1 MADIAIP
8 AYTKSGNAAA
18 AAGKAAGT
26 AAKAAASVVNSY
38 SDTVTEVLGKVTRTT
53 QTVNEELSNGKK
65 QQTQTITETSRQL
78 VNGVLKDIKTV
89 TSIAAD
95 GKKTVQQTMETVREM
110 ANSVTSTFDTVVNG
124 IATSTKTIKETLT
137 DGTETTKQVIT
148 ETKNKVLNGML
159 VTVERAKT
167 IAADGGVQV
176 AETIK
181 KASADTFSGL
191 TKGWQ
196 EEADKGVLGTF
207 GTLYKAVKS
216 QDWLSVGQWVIS
228 TLYNGLAPETKLL
241 IDDFGKN
248 LIQQVN
254 GFLGEGISQL
264 ANGAWDLGT
273 QIFDGLTGGFGDV
286 VSQFS
291 GLGSTLLD
299 IFGGLQGPLSA
310 AALAISQG
318 LQGGLISA
326 FPEILASLG
335 GLIGAIGGAFVAML
349 QSIGMALLPTG
360 FGTPKGLLM
369 IAAGVALVA
378 AIAAI
383 VASLGGAFKKKSTPG
398 TGSSSSSAAGS
409 TITEASSSLWDY
421 EKKAPL
427 PQRTQRP
434 NIEVNQYIYSKAQT
448 AADLMREAQ
457 YEQER
462 AVLQGV

>member
-1 MADIAIP
+1 M
-8 AYTKSGNAAA
+8 
-18 AAGKAAGT
+18 
-26 AAKAAASVVNSY
+26 
-38 SDTVTEVLGKVTRTT
+38 
-53 QTVNEELSNGKK
+53 
-65 QQTQTITETSRQL
+65 
-78 VNGVLKDIKTV
+78 
-89 TSIAAD
+89 
-95 GKKTVQQTMETVREM
+95 
-110 ANSVTSTFDTVVNG
+110 
-124 IATSTKTIKETLT
+124 
-137 DGTETTKQVIT
+137 
-148 ETKNKVLNGML
+148 
-159 VTVERAKT
+159 
-167 IAADGGVQV
+167 
-176 AETIK
+176 
-181 KASADTFSGL
+181 
-191 TKGWQ
+191 
-196 EEADKGVLGTF
+196 LGTF

-216 QDWLSVGQWVIS
+216 QDWLSVGQWVLS

-310 AALAISQG
+310 AALAISKG

-383 VASLGGAFKKKSTPG
+383 VASLGGAFKKKEHTRHGQLFQQRRRQHRHRGFQQPVG
-398 TGSSSSSAAGS
+398 LREESSAAPAHS
-409 TITEASSSLWDY
+409 A
-421 EKKAPL
+421 
-427 PQRTQRP
+427 
-434 NIEVNQYIYSKAQT
+434 
-448 AADLMREAQ
+448 AQ
-457 YEQER
+457 YRSEP
-462 AVLQGV
+462 VHLQQGADGGGPDARSTV

>member
-1 MADIAIP
+1 M
-8 AYTKSGNAAA
+8 
-18 AAGKAAGT
+18 
-26 AAKAAASVVNSY
+26 
-38 SDTVTEVLGKVTRTT
+38 
-53 QTVNEELSNGKK
+53 
-65 QQTQTITETSRQL
+65 
-78 VNGVLKDIKTV
+78 
-89 TSIAAD
+89 
-95 GKKTVQQTMETVREM
+95 
-110 ANSVTSTFDTVVNG
+110 
-124 IATSTKTIKETLT
+124 
-137 DGTETTKQVIT
+137 
-148 ETKNKVLNGML
+148 
-159 VTVERAKT
+159 
-167 IAADGGVQV
+167 
-176 AETIK
+176 
-181 KASADTFSGL
+181 
-191 TKGWQ
+191 
-196 EEADKGVLGTF
+196 
-207 GTLYKAVKS
+207 
-216 QDWLSVGQWVIS
+216 
-228 TLYNGLAPETKLL
+228 
-241 IDDFGKN
+241 
-248 LIQQVN
+248 
-254 GFLGEGISQL
+254 
-264 ANGAWDLGT
+264 
-273 QIFDGLTGGFGDV
+273 

-383 VASLGGAFKKKSTPG
+383 VASLGGAFKKKSTPS

-409 TITEASSSLWDY
+409 TVTEASSSLWDY

>member
-1 MADIAIP
+1 
-8 AYTKSGNAAA
+8 
-18 AAGKAAGT
+18 
-26 AAKAAASVVNSY
+26 
-38 SDTVTEVLGKVTRTT
+38 
-53 QTVNEELSNGKK
+53 
-65 QQTQTITETSRQL
+65 
-78 VNGVLKDIKTV
+78 
-89 TSIAAD
+89 
-95 GKKTVQQTMETVREM
+95 
-110 ANSVTSTFDTVVNG
+110 
-124 IATSTKTIKETLT
+124 
-137 DGTETTKQVIT
+137 
-148 ETKNKVLNGML
+148 ML

-310 AALAISQG
+310 AALAISKG

-409 TITEASSSLWDY
+409 TVTEASSSLWDY

-427 PQRTQRP
+427 PQHTQRP

>member
-1 MADIAIP
+1 M
-8 AYTKSGNAAA
+8 
-18 AAGKAAGT
+18 
-26 AAKAAASVVNSY
+26 VNSY

-95 GKKTVQQTMETVREM
+95 GKKTVKQTMETVREM

-137 DGTETTKQVIT
+137 DGTETTKKVIT
-148 ETKNKVLNGML
+148 ETFNKVVDGAL
-159 VTVERAKT
+159 VVVERVKNV
-167 IAADGGVQV
+167 AADGTEQT

-181 KASADTFSGL
+181 KASADSFSGL
-191 TKGWQ
+191 VKGWQ
-196 EEADKGVLGTF
+196 DEADKGVLGTF

-310 AALAISQG
+310 AALAISKG

-335 GLIGAIGGAFVAML
+335 SLIGAIGGAVSYTHL
-349 QSIGMALLPTG
+349 TLPT
-360 FGTPKGLLM
+360 
-369 IAAGVALVA
+369 
-378 AIAAI
+378 
-383 VASLGGAFKKKSTPG
+383 
-398 TGSSSSSAAGS
+398 
-409 TITEASSSLWDY
+409 
-421 EKKAPL
+421 KA
-427 PQRTQRP
+427 
-434 NIEVNQYIYSKAQT
+434 
-448 AADLMREAQ
+448 
-457 YEQER
+457 
-462 AVLQGV
+462 